1 MCKEIEFSFIIP
13 HKNCPNLLKRCV
25 DSIPVRD
32 DVQIIVVDDNSDEG
46 KKPII
51 DRKEVEVILLDSEH
65 SKGAGRA
72 RNVGLK
78 YAHGK
83 WLLFADA
90 DDYYTED
97 INVILN
103 KYANDEITDM
113 VILNAQQVDEY
124 GNISSLSINRYISN
138 YLKHRFYSEKVIRY
152 GLWTPWSRMVKKE
165 LVDKYSLKYEEVPT
179 GNDMMFC
186 LYCSK
191 YSKTID
197 VEKTIVYNYLK
208 PTGRS
213 LTNSYSKEMSSIKP
227 KVDRTFRRRTFY
239 KGVNYAFHPSH
250 IRSRYIA
257 YKTNK
262 KFLRLYNTC
271 LREYSYSFFEDI
283 INHIRI
289 QIGRMLRIL

>member
-1 MCKEIEFSFIIP
+1 MVYSFIIP
-13 HKNCPNLLKRCV
+13 HKNGPDLLNHLL
-25 DSIPVRD
+25 DTIPQRED
-32 DVQIIVVDDNSDEG
+32 TEIIVVDDHSDPDIVDFSCFPGLNRPRTKCIFLE
-46 KKPII
+46 KS
-51 DRKEVEVILLDSEH
+51 R
-65 SKGAGRA
+65 GAGYA
-72 RNVGLK
+72 RNIGIEN
-78 YAHGK
+78 ASGK

-90 DDYYTED
+90 DDSYTEQITTVLD
-97 INVILN
+97 
-103 KYANDEITDM
+103 KYVDDTDSDM